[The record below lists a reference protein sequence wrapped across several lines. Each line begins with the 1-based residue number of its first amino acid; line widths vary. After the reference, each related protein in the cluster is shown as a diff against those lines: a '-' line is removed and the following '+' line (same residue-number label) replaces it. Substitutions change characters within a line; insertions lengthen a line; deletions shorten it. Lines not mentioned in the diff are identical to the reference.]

1 MKRKYVAWRYDF
13 PWYITNIRHEKYRRN
28 TEKRNCMRDKLY
40 RFMQGRNGMDE
51 LARMQ
56 SWLVLILLL
65 VGMFTRIGLFS
76 FVALILMIYMYFRV
90 FSRNTSNVMKK
101 TRSIWISVITAPYR
115 GIGLKTHGTGK
126 GLPLFKCPMCKQ
138 EVRVPRGHGKIEITC
153 PKCREKFIRRT

>member
-1 MKRKYVAWRYDF
+1 
-13 PWYITNIRHEKYRRN
+13 
-28 TEKRNCMRDKLY
+28 MRDKLY

-90 FSRNTSNVMKK
+90 FSRNTSKRYEENQKYLNFRYNRTVSWNRFKK
-101 TRSIWISVITAPYR
+101 RMGQAR
-115 GIGLKTHGTGK
+115 DNRF
-126 GLPLFKCPMCKQ
+126 FKCPKCKQ
-138 EVRVPRGHGKIEITC
+138 AVRVPRGHGKIEITC
-153 PKCREKFIRRT
+153 PKCRGKFIRRT

>member
-1 MKRKYVAWRYDF
+1 
-13 PWYITNIRHEKYRRN
+13 
-28 TEKRNCMRDKLY
+28 MRDKLY

-90 FSRNTSNVMKK
+90 FSRNTSKRYEENQKYLNFRYNRTVSWNRFKK
-101 TRSIWISVITAPYR
+101 RMGQARDYR
-115 GIGLKTHGTGK
+115 F
-126 GLPLFKCPMCKQ
+126 FK
-138 EVRVPRGHGKIEITC
+138 VPDV
-153 PKCREKFIRRT
+153 

>member
-1 MKRKYVAWRYDF
+1 
-13 PWYITNIRHEKYRRN
+13 
-28 TEKRNCMRDKLY
+28 MRDKLY

-90 FSRNTSNVMKK
+90 FSRNTSKRYEENQKYLNFRYNRTVSWNRFKK
-101 TRSIWISVITAPYR
+101 RMGQARDYR
-115 GIGLKTHGTGK
+115 F
-126 GLPLFKCPMCKQ
+126 FKCPMCKQ

-153 PKCREKFIRRT
+153 EMQGKIYSQNLNRRQYVRIYQCKRRTAVGRK

>member
-1 MKRKYVAWRYDF
+1 
-13 PWYITNIRHEKYRRN
+13 
-28 TEKRNCMRDKLY
+28 MRDKLY

-90 FSRNTSNVMKK
+90 FSRNTSKRYEENQKYLNFRYNRTVSWNRLKK
-101 TRSIWISVITAPYR
+101 RMGQARDYR
-115 GIGLKTHGTGK
+115 F
-126 GLPLFKCPMCKQ
+126 FKCPMGKQ

>member
-1 MKRKYVAWRYDF
+1 
-13 PWYITNIRHEKYRRN
+13 
-28 TEKRNCMRDKLY
+28 
-40 RFMQGRNGMDE
+40 MQGRNGMDE

-90 FSRNTSNVMKK
+90 FSRNTSKRYEENQKYLNFRYNRTVSWNRFKK
-101 TRSIWISVITAPYR
+101 RMGQARDYR
-115 GIGLKTHGTGK
+115 F
-126 GLPLFKCPMCKQ
+126 FKCPMSKQ

>member
-1 MKRKYVAWRYDF
+1 
-13 PWYITNIRHEKYRRN
+13 
-28 TEKRNCMRDKLY
+28 MRDKLY

-65 VGMFTRIGLFS
+65 IGMFTRIGLFS

-90 FSRNTSNVMKK
+90 FSRNTSKRYEERMGQA
-101 TRSIWISVITAPYR
+101 RDYSF
-115 GIGLKTHGTGK
+115 
-126 GLPLFKCPMCKQ
+126 FKCPMCKQ